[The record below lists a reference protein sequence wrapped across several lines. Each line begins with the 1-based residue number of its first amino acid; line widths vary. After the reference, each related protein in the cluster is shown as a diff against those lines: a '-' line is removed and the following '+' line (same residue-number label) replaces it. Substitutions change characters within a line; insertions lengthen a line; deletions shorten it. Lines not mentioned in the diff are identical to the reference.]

1 MPWCGRAHSS
11 GELREKLRRR
21 AQSPEDVDAVLAKL
35 KEAGYL
41 NDRHFAENYAAARL
55 QNQGLGKMR
64 VLRDLR
70 QRRVAPKLA
79 EQVTDQTYQQTNEAD
94 LIEEFLRRKYRG
106 KQLGTFFSEEKNLA
120 AAFRRLRYA
129 GFSAG
134 QSIRVLKRFAAQPEA
149 LDALEGARAGRAR
162 RVTPP
167 LLGDHRRRALAP
179 PRHRDLPIGADL
191 AGQHARGVERR
202 RDIALPIQRDHAAS
216 PCCAT
221 SSFITTSSAA

>member
-1 MPWCGRAHSS
+1 MAKRQPQPLDREKLLNVALRALGARAHSS
-11 GELREKLRRR
+11 AELREKLRRR
-21 AQSPEDVDAVLAKL
+21 AQSDEDVDTILAKL

-41 NDRHFAENYAAARL
+41 NDRRFGENFAAARL

-79 EQVTDQTYQQTNEAD
+79 EQVTEQTYRQTDEAN

-106 KQLGTFFSEEKNLA
+106 KQLGAFFSEEKNLA

-134 QSIRVLKRFAAQPEA
+134 QSIRVLKRFASRPEA
-149 LDALEGARAGRAR
+149 AEVLDTLESEEPDEQS
-162 RVTPP
+162 T
-167 LLGDHRRRALAP
+167 
-179 PRHRDLPIGADL
+179 
-191 AGQHARGVERR
+191 
-202 RDIALPIQRDHAAS
+202 
-216 PCCAT
+216 
-221 SSFITTSSAA
+221 

>member
-1 MPWCGRAHSS
+1 VTAKCPPQPLDREKLLNVALRALGGRAHSS

-21 AQSPEDVDAVLAKL
+21 AQSQEDVDAVLAKL

-41 NDRHFAENYAAARL
+41 NDRQFAEAYASARL

-79 EQVTDQTYQQTNEAD
+79 EQVTEQTYEKTNEAD

-106 KQLGTFFSEEKNLA
+106 KQLGAFFSEEKNLA

-134 QSIRVLKRFAAQPEA
+134 QSIRALKRFASQAEV
-149 LDALEGARAGRAR
+149 LDALESEDD
-162 RVTPP
+162 P
-167 LLGDHRRRALAP
+167 LSDEN
-179 PRHRDLPIGADL
+179 RH
-191 AGQHARGVERR
+191 
-202 RDIALPIQRDHAAS
+202 
-216 PCCAT
+216 
-221 SSFITTSSAA
+221 